1 MKLKQKILLVAILP
15 LVFLGLVII
24 FVGQKQITN
33 VLTENIQSGLRAT
46 TIAVRSTF
54 RKLNNEPYTL
64 NENNEL
70 VKGDFNISLT
80 PDLAD
85 GIKEAT
91 NIDVT
96 IFYGDT
102 RYMTSVVDENG
113 NRINGTKAGP
123 RAIENVLGKG
133 EEFFA
138 TDAVVADQ
146 EYFGYY
152 IPLFDFETQET
163 VGMVFAGQPRA
174 EAQRQIMRIILLIV
188 ALVFIVGIICS
199 ALIYVT
205 VNKMVRHLKEGVT
218 ALSQLSE
225 GKMNIR
231 LEDRLLKEKDEI
243 GDICRA
249 IEKMKENLADMI
261 RSIKEDSGILLQASD
276 KLREKTDVTSEHVD
290 QMEKAVNEVAIG
302 AGSQAEETQEA
313 TQHIILMGNMIEETA
328 DELAQLNDRA
338 NSIKERGE
346 VAIKA
351 LNELQSTNEKT
362 SESIN
367 IIYEQTNVTNESA
380 QKIKE
385 ATALITNI
393 AEETNLL
400 SLNASIEAARA
411 GEQGRGFAVVAAQ
424 IQKLAEQS
432 NESARQI
439 EGIILSLIE
448 DSDKAVASM
457 NEVKEIMELQNE
469 NVSNTGTQ
477 VTHLLNDVDESLVMI
492 DNVTEKTNKVNEVRA
507 SIVDTVQNL
516 SAIAE
521 ENAASTEETSA
532 SVTEISGIISEIAG
546 NATDLKGISNKL
558 DDSMAMFE
566 MH

>member
-1 MKLKQKILLVAILP
+1 MKLKQKILLISILP

-24 FVGQKQITN
+24 MFGDKQITN
-33 VLTENIQSGLRAT
+33 VLTEQIQDGLRAT

-54 RKLNNEPYTL
+54 RKLNNESYRL

-85 GIKEAT
+85 GIKDAT
-91 NIDVT
+91 GIDVT

-102 RYMTSVVDENG
+102 RYMTSVTDESG
-113 NRINGTKAGP
+113 QRITGTKAGP
-123 RAIENVLGKG
+123 RAIEIVLGKG

-163 VGMVFAGQPRA
+163 VGMVFAGQPQ
-174 EAQRQIMRIILLIV
+174 AQAKAQIRRIIVLIV
-188 ALVFIVGIICS
+188 ALVVVVAVIC
-199 ALIYVT
+199 AVLIFFT
-205 VNKMVRHLKEGVT
+205 VNKMVQHLEEGVT
-218 ALSQLSE
+218 ALSQLSD
-225 GKMNIR
+225 GKLNIHI
-231 LEDRLLKEKDEI
+231 EDKVLNEKDEI

-249 IEKMKENLADMI
+249 IEKMKENLSGI
-261 RSIKEDSGILLQASD
+261 INTIKEDSAVLLDASD
-276 KLREKTDVTSEHVD
+276 KLREKTDVTSEHVE
-290 QMEKAVNEVAIG
+290 QMEKAVNEIAIG

-313 TQHIILMGNMIEETA
+313 TEHIILMGNMIEETA
-328 DELAQLNDRA
+328 NELANLNERA
-338 NSIKERGE
+338 NAIKERGE
-346 VAIKA
+346 VAIEA
-351 LNELQSTNEKT
+351 LRELQSTNEKT
-362 SESIN
+362 SASIN
-367 IIYEQTNVTNESA
+367 IIYEQTNTTNESA

-439 EGIILSLIE
+439 EAIILALIE
-448 DSDKAVASM
+448 DSDKSVATM
-457 NEVKEIMELQNE
+457 NEVKEVMELQSE
-469 NVSNTGTQ
+469 NVTNTDTQ
-477 VTHLLNDVDESLVMI
+477 VTQLLNDVDESLVMI
-492 DNVTEKTNKVNEVRA
+492 SDVTEKTNKVNEVR
-507 SIVDTVQNL
+507 SSVVDTVQDL
-516 SAIAE
+516 SAIAQ

-532 SVTEISGIISEIAG
+532 SVTEISGIITEIAG
-546 NATDLKGISNKL
+546 NAAELKGISNRM

-566 MH
+566 M

>member
-1 MKLKQKILLVAILP
+1 
-15 LVFLGLVII
+15 
-24 FVGQKQITN
+24 
-33 VLTENIQSGLRAT
+33 
-46 TIAVRSTF
+46 
-54 RKLNNEPYTL
+54 
-64 NENNEL
+64 
-70 VKGDFNISLT
+70 
-80 PDLAD
+80 
-85 GIKEAT
+85 
-91 NIDVT
+91 
-96 IFYGDT
+96 
-102 RYMTSVVDENG
+102 
-113 NRINGTKAGP
+113 
-123 RAIENVLGKG
+123 
-133 EEFFA
+133 
-138 TDAVVADQ
+138 
-146 EYFGYY
+146 
-152 IPLFDFETQET
+152 
-163 VGMVFAGQPRA
+163 
-174 EAQRQIMRIILLIV
+174 
-188 ALVFIVGIICS
+188 
-199 ALIYVT
+199 
-205 VNKMVRHLKEGVT
+205 
-218 ALSQLSE
+218 
-225 GKMNIR
+225 
-231 LEDRLLKEKDEI
+231 
-243 GDICRA
+243 
-249 IEKMKENLADMI
+249 MKENLADMI